1 VDSQTLL
8 DMTSFIIDHTY
19 VQHNNNMY
27 RQRMGIAM
35 GMNNSPQM
43 AHLYCAIYE
52 TEFMLRAA
60 SVYYAKP
67 KDKRSNFDKAR
78 MACVFNTMRYIDDIN
93 SPSSP
98 KGCNFKEGLTD
109 NRQSGST
116 DGVYPTHVID
126 DNGCTVANPMD
137 VKLEGHGLICTYLDF
152 TIKIQHDGNFLTTV
166 YQKRDDVPVFR
177 DDMPVFKRYRRF
189 PHLYSHISKI
199 AKHAVMASQLHRF
212 ATLCN
217 TEQEFRAN
225 VTRLL
230 AEMLRH
236 GYDYS
241 MLRRHIQHFEI
252 AYTARQ
258 WLTYSRIVSKHRQ
271 VWQQLL
277 LTCDRL
283 ARHITITP
291 YS

>member
-1 VDSQTLL
+1 MHSENYHKGIRAIEEVTWSDMEANTAMESGVRVDSQTLL

-19 VQHNNNMY
+19 VQHNNNIY

-43 AHLYCAIYE
+43 AHLYCAMYE

-60 SVYYAKP
+60 SVYYTKP

-78 MACVFNTMRYIDDIN
+78 MACIFNTMRYIDDIN

-98 KGCNFKEGLTD
+98 KGCNFKELLTD
-109 NRQSGST
+109 SRQSGGT

-126 DNGCTVANPMD
+126 DNGYAVANPMD
-137 VKLEGHGLICTYLDF
+137 VKLERHGLTCTYLDF

-166 YQKRDDVPVFR
+166 YQKR

-212 ATLCN
+212 ATLCK
-217 TEQEFRAN
+217 
-225 VTRLL
+225 LL
-230 AEMLRH
+230 
-236 GYDYS
+236 
-241 MLRRHIQHFEI
+241 
-252 AYTARQ
+252 
-258 WLTYSRIVSKHRQ
+258 SKSSE
-271 VWQQLL
+271 LM
-277 LTCDRL
+277 
-283 ARHITITP
+283 
-291 YS
+291 